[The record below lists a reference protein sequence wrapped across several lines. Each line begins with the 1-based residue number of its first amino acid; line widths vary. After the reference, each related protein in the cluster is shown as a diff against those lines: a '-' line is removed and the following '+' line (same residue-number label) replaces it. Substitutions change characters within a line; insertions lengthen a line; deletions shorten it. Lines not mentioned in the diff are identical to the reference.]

1 VSNDPGSAAHHFV
14 LRCAR
19 EKVTR
24 IFESIRNYFFIRR
37 ATFLGFD
44 AAMSPGEPSGADT
57 IDWYVEP
64 DRFDAPLPPTLALPR
79 RRPDDERAQSL
90 ALAITTALLFVLIA
104 GAVMFGGH
112 AAIEPL
118 MHQNTTR
125 DLNGTSEV
133 VYAMPDRV
141 FCRRMAFDNT
151 TAEIT
156 RADVEPCPAAI
167 GGTDAPSAGEFKWGN
182 R

>member
-1 VSNDPGSAAHHFV
+1 MTSFARSRFAAVRNDGRSKRAN
-14 LRCAR
+14 
-19 EKVTR
+19 
-24 IFESIRNYFFIRR
+24 FESIRTYFFIRG

-44 AAMSPGEPSGADT
+44 AAMNSGNPHGDT

-64 DRFDAPLPPTLALPR
+64 DRFDAPLPPALALPR
-79 RRPDDERAQSL
+79 RHHDDERAQSL
-90 ALAITTALLFVLIA
+90 ALAITTALLFVLIT

-112 AAIEPL
+112 AAIQPL
-118 MHQNTTR
+118 LRHDTARESDRTA
-125 DLNGTSEV
+125 DV

-141 FCRRMAFDNT
+141 FCRRMAFDNV

-156 RADVEPCPAAI
+156 SAAVEPCPASF
-167 GGTDAPSAGEFKWGN
+167 GGADAPSAGEFKWGS

>member
-1 VSNDPGSAAHHFV
+1 MGAN
-14 LRCAR
+14 
-19 EKVTR
+19 
-24 IFESIRNYFFIRR
+24 FESIRTYFLIRG
-37 ATFLGFD
+37 ATFLGFY
-44 AAMSPGEPSGADT
+44 AGMSPGHPHGET

-64 DRFDAPLPPTLALPR
+64 DRFDAPLPPAPAVALRR

-90 ALAITTALLFVLIA
+90 ALAITTALLFVLIT
-104 GAVMFGGH
+104 GAVMFGGR

-118 MHQNTTR
+118 LRQNSAR
-125 DLNGTSEV
+125 EASGSADVL
-133 VYAMPDRV
+133 YAMPDGA
-141 FCRRMAFDNT
+141 FCRRMAFDNA

-167 GGTDAPSAGEFKWGN
+167 AGGEVPSTRKFEWG

>member
-1 VSNDPGSAAHHFV
+1 M

-64 DRFDAPLPPTLALPR
+64 DRFDAPLPPALALPR

-112 AAIEPL
+112 AAIQPL
-118 MHQNTTR
+118 FRHDAAR
-125 DLNGTSEV
+125 GLERSADV
-133 VYAMPDRV
+133 VYAMPDGA
-141 FCRRMAFDNT
+141 FCRRMAFDNAT
-151 TAEIT
+151 GDMT
-156 RADVEPCPAAI
+156 RAVVEPCPANIA
-167 GGTDAPSAGEFKWGN
+167 GADAPSAGEFKWGS